1 MAAYVLRKLSLFGL
15 TLLLASALI
24 FVALRFL
31 GGNPAA
37 IALGSDATPADLRAL
52 EAQMGLNRPLW
63 NQYVDWLG
71 DLVTGSLGV
80 SAVSKVPVGPQLS
93 AGLGVTLSV
102 AIVAIVLALVVAVP
116 LGFLASIRSTRSTGA
131 VISGTAHVGLAIP
144 SFWLGLVLSLVFAV
158 TLRMFPSG
166 GYARLAEGVGPWL
179 QSITLPVVA
188 LAAGQ
193 AAIFVRYTRASLLDI
208 ANEDFI
214 RTARM
219 KGLNFTQ
226 SMTRHGLRNAMLPV
240 LTVVG
245 IQFGF
250 LIGGTLVI
258 ENVFFLPGLG
268 RIMMNALGVRDLVL
282 VQSGAMVIT
291 FIILLANLLVDLLY
305 GVIDPRVKARRV

>member
-1 MAAYVLRKLSLFGL
+1 
-15 TLLLASALI
+15 
-24 FVALRFL
+24 
-31 GGNPAA
+31 
-37 IALGSDATPADLRAL
+37 
-52 EAQMGLNRPLW
+52 
-63 NQYVDWLG
+63 VDWLG
-71 DLVTGSLGV
+71 DLVTGSLGI
-80 SAVSKVPVGPQLS
+80 SAVSKAPVGPQLG

-102 AIVAIVLALVVAVP
+102 SILAIILALVVAIP
-116 LGFLASIRSTRSTGA
+116 LGFLASIRNTRSTGA
-131 VISGTAHVGLAIP
+131 VISGAAHTGLAIP
-144 SFWLGLVLSLVFAV
+144 PFWLGLVLALVFAV

-179 QSITLPVVA
+179 RSITLPVIA

-208 ANEDFI
+208 AHEDFI

-226 SMTRHGLRNAMLPV
+226 AMIRHGLRNAMLPV

-250 LIGGTLVI
+250 LVGGTLVI

-291 FIILLANLLVDLLY
+291 FIILLVNLLVDLLY

>member
-1 MAAYVLRKLSLFGL
+1 MVAYALKKLSLFGL
-15 TLLLASALI
+15 TLLLASMLI

-37 IALGSDATPADLRAL
+37 IALGNDATPEDLRAL
-52 EAQMGLNRPLW
+52 EEQMGLDRPLW
-63 NQYVDWLG
+63 AQYGGWLH

-80 SAVSKVPVGPQLS
+80 SAVSEAPVGPQLLQ
-93 AGLGVTLSV
+93 GLSV
-102 AIVAIVLALVVAVP
+102 TMSVSLVAILLALVIAVP
-116 LGFLASIRSTRSTGA
+116 LGFLASIRSGKASGA
-131 VISGTAHVGLAIP
+131 LISGSAHVGLAIP
-144 SFWLGLVLSLVFAV
+144 SFWLGLVLSLVLAV
-158 TLRMFPSG
+158 TLNLFPSG
-166 GYARLAEGVGPWL
+166 GYERLSAGVGAWL
-179 QSITLPVVA
+179 HSIALPVVA

-193 AAIFVRYTRASLLDI
+193 AAIIVRYTRAALLDI
-208 ANEDFI
+208 AHEDFI

-226 SMTRHGLRNAMLPV
+226 AMTRHGLRNAMLPV
-240 LTVVG
+240 LTVIG

-268 RIMMNALGVRDLVL
+268 RIMINALGLRDLVL
-282 VQSGAMVIT
+282 VQSGAMIIT
-291 FIILLANLLVDLLY
+291 FIVLVANLAVDLLY